1 MEFIAEVDSN
11 VAFVDKSTDTD
22 GSTRALQL
30 TLDSN
35 IGLQIVAADLRKKDL
50 NKIDVGFFY
59 PPLKAQAIKQVLSCP
74 HDPAIYYMLVENG

>member
-11 VAFVDKSTDTD
+11 ISFVDKSTNID

-35 IGLQIVAADLRKKDL
+35 VGLQIVASDLKKKDL

-74 HDPAIYYMLVENG
+74 NDAAIYYMLVENG